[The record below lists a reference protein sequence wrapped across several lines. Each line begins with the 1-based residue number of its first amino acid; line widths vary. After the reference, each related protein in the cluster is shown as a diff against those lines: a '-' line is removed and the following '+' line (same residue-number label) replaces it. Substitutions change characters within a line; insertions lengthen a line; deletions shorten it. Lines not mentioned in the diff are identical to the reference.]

1 VSRLAAQRPEL
12 IRCVYCKGWVRST
25 SILDVE
31 HKERREHLQR
41 LLDDLSSQRKV
52 NPDEVLMELIHL
64 VLELEDEIGQLRA
77 RLSQPGAES

>member
-1 VSRLAAQRPEL
+1 M
-12 IRCVYCKGWVRST
+12 
-25 SILDVE
+25 E

-64 VLELEDEIGQLRA
+64 VLELEDEIAQLRA
-77 RLSQPGAES
+77 RIGEPGTAT